1 MASDSVLVI
10 GDIITDI
17 IVNTHGPI
25 AWGSDT
31 HAGIKPL
38 PGGSGANQAAWLG
51 VFGIPTMFVAR
62 TNAND
67 IGHCE
72 AELRDFGV
80 EAILAAD
87 AEKPTGMLVTLI
99 TEGGERSFLTDR
111 GANGNLCRGDLPDG
125 LLDRISMLHISGY
138 ALFDP
143 MPRAAVLDFAAK
155 ARRMGVQVTVDPA
168 SVGFL
173 REVGAD
179 AFLAWTKG
187 MHICFPN
194 SDEAQLL
201 TGSADPEAQL
211 RALGANYDL
220 VVIKRGM
227 AGAVAGNRADERWT
241 MAAKPVAVVD
251 TIGAGDA
258 FFAGFTSAYF
268 RGHSMAACLA
278 EAVETGTRSTTIA
291 GGRPPRPDHRSHP

>member
-10 GDIITDI
+10 GDLITDI

-31 HAGIKPL
+31 HAGIRPL

-62 TNAND
+62 TNAAD
-67 IGHCE
+67 IAHCE

-80 EAILAAD
+80 EAILAPD
-87 AEKPTGMLVTLI
+87 GEKPTGILVTLV
-99 TEGGERSFLTDR
+99 TEGGERTFLTDR
-111 GANGNLCRGDLPDG
+111 GANGNLCRGDLPNG

-143 MPRAAVLDFAAK
+143 GPRAAVLDFAATAK
-155 ARRMGVQVTVDPA
+155 KLGVQVSIDPA

-173 REVGAD
+173 REVGGE
-179 AFLAWTKG
+179 AFLNWTGG

-194 SDEAQLL
+194 SDEAEFL
-201 TGSADPEAQL
+201 TGSTDPEAQL
-211 RALGANYDL
+211 RALSAHYDL

-227 AGAVAGNRADERWT
+227 AGAVAGNRNDERWEAPAQAVT
-241 MAAKPVAVVD
+241 VVD

-258 FFAGFTSAYF
+258 FFAGFTSSYF
-268 RGHSMAACLA
+268 RGRPMPACLA
-278 EAVETGTRSTTIA
+278 EAVEIGTRSTTIA
-291 GGRPPRPDHRSHP
+291 GGRPPRPDHRSHS